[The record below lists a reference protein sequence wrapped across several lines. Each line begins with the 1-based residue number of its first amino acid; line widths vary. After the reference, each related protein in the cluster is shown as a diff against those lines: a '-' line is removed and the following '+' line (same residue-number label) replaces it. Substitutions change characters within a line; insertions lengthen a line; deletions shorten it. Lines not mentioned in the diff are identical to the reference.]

1 MRNRLA
7 LVALISMLANGVCAH
22 EAGDFFVRVGAA
34 MVDPDSSSDGVAIP
48 ALGVPAIP
56 GTELDVDDDTQLGLT
71 LTYMFTDNIGL
82 ELLAASPFKH
92 DITANLDGFAEGLSV
107 PVGDVKHLPPTL
119 SVVYYPLSGISNGW
133 QPYIGLGVNYTYFF
147 DESVDPDLESLT
159 GFLAQEIGNV
169 GDGSPVAL
177 SLDVDASFGIAAEA
191 GFDLP
196 LNDSWHVNASVR
208 WIDIDTE
215 ASIES
220 ALGETITVES
230 IHIDPWVYQL
240 NLGFKF

>member
-1 MRNRLA
+1 VLGN
-7 LVALISMLANGVCAH
+7 SVCAY

-34 MVDPDSSSDGVAIP
+34 MVDADSSSDGVAIP

-56 GTELDVDDDTQLGLT
+56 GTDVEVEDDTQLGLT
-71 LTYMFTDNIGL
+71 LTYMFTDKIGL

-92 DITANLDGFAEGLSV
+92 DIKARLDGFEADLSV

-119 SVVYYPLSGISNGW
+119 SVVYYPLSGSPAGW

-147 DESVDPDLESLT
+147 DENVDPDLEALT
-159 GFLAQEIGNV
+159 GFLAEEIGNV

-196 LNDSWHVNASVR
+196 LNDSWHVNAAVR
-208 WIDIDTE
+208 WIDLDTE
-215 ASIES
+215 ASIDS
-220 ALGETITVES
+220 ALGETIKVDS
-230 IHIDPWVYQL
+230 IHIDPWVYQV
-240 NLGFKF
+240 NVGYKF